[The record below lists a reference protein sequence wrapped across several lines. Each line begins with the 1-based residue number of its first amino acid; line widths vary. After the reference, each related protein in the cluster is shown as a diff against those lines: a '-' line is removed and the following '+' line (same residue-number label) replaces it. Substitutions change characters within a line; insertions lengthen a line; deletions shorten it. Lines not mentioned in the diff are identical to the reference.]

1 MRLAEWVQSNRV
13 LTGLGVLFLIILV
26 AIAISL
32 VLPSDE
38 LMIPGKAQ
46 DSFENSLGIA
56 VRRSMGSFLWWYR
69 SNIVLQFT
77 LIAASLLATVTAAL
91 TTSDNANLLKKYS
104 IVFTAVTA
112 TLATA
117 QQTFHIRENINSF
130 ISSTSSLELLVYDYV
145 LQRAKLS
152 KEGRSEGSPEILE
165 LQKQITQKYTDIEAD
180 RMRAWAS
187 IGEQTLKGDGRGSS
201 ESRAEPQGHDG
212 GPKR

>member
-1 MRLAEWVQSNRV
+1 VPQWVQSNRV
-13 LTGLGVLFLIILV
+13 LTGLGVLFLIILIT
-26 AIAISL
+26 IAISL
-32 VLPSDE
+32 TLPSDE
-38 LMIPGKAQ
+38 LMIPANAQ
-46 DSFENSLGIA
+46 DIFETSLGISA
-56 VRRSMGSFLWWYR
+56 RRSMGSFLWWYR

-91 TTSDNANLLKKYS
+91 TTSENANVLKKYS

-130 ISSTSSLELLVYDYV
+130 ISSTASLELLVYDYV
-145 LQRAKLS
+145 LQRARLS
-152 KEGRSEGSPEILE
+152 KEGRSEGSPELLE

-187 IGEQTLKGDGRGSS
+187 IGDQTAKGDGRASG
-201 ESRAEPQGHDG
+201 ESGAGAPGHEG
-212 GPKR
+212 GPRR

>member
-56 VRRSMGSFLWWYR
+56 VRRSMGSFLWWYVG
-69 SNIVLQFT
+69 NIVLQFT
-77 LIAASLLATVTAAL
+77 LIAASLLATVAAAL
-91 TTSDNANLLKKYS
+91 TTPDNANLLKKYS

-145 LQRAKLS
+145 LQRAQLS
-152 KEGRSEGSPEILE
+152 KEGRSEGSSEILE
-165 LQKQITQKYTDIEAD
+165 LQKQITQKYTAIEAD

-187 IGEQTLKGDGRGSS
+187 VGEQTLKGDGRGSS
-201 ESRAEPQGHDG
+201 KSRAEPQGHDG